1 MKVFKTNFC
10 DQLEGEI
17 LYNIEVISLNKN
29 HILVNEGDTLNKI
42 PVLKKGL
49 IKVYK
54 EDINLDKEVLLY
66 YVKPHQTCMMSI
78 ISCLKNSKSIVNAK
92 LEVDSEIILIPSDKI
107 RQWNSNYPEFNKFIL
122 EIFIER
128 YFELMTIINE
138 LTFENLD
145 YRIIKILKF
154 RSHNESKKIVNVTH
168 YQIAK
173 IVGTTREVVS
183 RILKKLE
190 KESKIIIHRGEIEIL
205 DL

>member
-1 MKVFKTNFC
+1 MNIFNSSFC

-17 LYNIEVISLNKN
+17 SSNIEVVSLKKN
-29 HILVNEGDTLNKI
+29 VILVNEGDTLSKI

-54 EDINLDKEVLLY
+54 EDVDLGREVLLY

-78 ISCLKNSKSIVNAK
+78 ISCLKNCKSIVYAK

-122 EIFIER
+122 EIFMER

-168 YQIAK
+168 NQIAK

>member
-1 MKVFKTNFC
+1 MNIFNSSFC

-17 LYNIEVISLNKN
+17 SSNIEVVSLKKN
-29 HILVNEGDTLNKI
+29 VILVNEGDTLSKI

-54 EDINLDKEVLLY
+54 EDVDLGREVLLY
-66 YVKPHQTCMMSI
+66 YVKPNQTCMMSI
-78 ISCLKNSKSIVNAK
+78 ISCLKNSKSVVCAK

-107 RQWNSNYPEFNKFIL
+107 KQWNSTYSDFNKFVL
-122 EIFIER
+122 EIFMER

-145 YRIIKILKF
+145 FRIIKLLKL
-154 RSHNESKKIVNVTH
+154 RSQNDTKKIVRLTH
-168 YQIAK
+168 IEIAQI
-173 IVGTTREVVS
+173 IGSTRVVVS
-183 RILKKLE
+183 RILKNLE
-190 KESKIIIHRGEIEIL
+190 YQNKIIIRRGEVELL

>member
-1 MKVFKTNFC
+1 MNIFNSSFC
-10 DQLEGEI
+10 DQLEEEI
-17 LYNIEVISLNKN
+17 SSNIEVVSLTKN
-29 HILVNEGDTLNKI
+29 VILVNEGDTLSKI

-54 EDINLDKEVLLY
+54 EDVDLGREVLLY

-78 ISCLKNSKSIVNAK
+78 ISCLKNSKSIVYAK

-107 RQWNSNYPEFNKFIL
+107 RQWNSNYPGFNKFIL
-122 EIFIER
+122 EIFMER

-154 RSHNESKKIVNVTH
+154 RSHNDSKKIVKLTH
-168 YQIAK
+168 NQIAK
-173 IVGTTREVVS
+173 IIGTTREVVS

-190 KESKIIIHRGEIEIL
+190 KENKIIIHRGEIEIL